1 VVLRSLVEVHRN
13 DLVVHHVVEL
23 ELRAQRVPSAPVGYG
38 LTWTLTLWLLMAQM
52 EAMSESR
59 YRHEMGQLVE
69 DDCMIHCDAHPV
81 QRVALLAVQCCCRDT
96 PAAEANHETCRDSFE
111 EEGEEND
118 VKAVILYD
126 IVGMVQVG
134 YRIDCVEH
142 NRQESE
148 VQIQPN

>member
-1 VVLRSLVEVHRN
+1 MEVRQN

-23 ELRAQRVPSAPVGYG
+23 ELRAQRVPSVLVGYG
-38 LTWTLTLWLLMAQM
+38 LTWTLIPWLLMVRM

-59 YRHEMGQLVE
+59 YRHETDQLVG
-69 DDCMIHCDAHPV
+69 DDCMIHCDVRLV

-96 PAAEANHETCRDSFE
+96 PAVEANHETCRDSFE
-111 EEGEEND
+111 EEGEEEID

>member
-1 VVLRSLVEVHRN
+1 MVLRSLVEVRRN

-23 ELRAQRVPSAPVGYG
+23 EPRARKVPSALVGYG
-38 LTWTLTLWLLMAQM
+38 LTWTLIPWLLMAQM
-52 EAMSESR
+52 EAMFESR
-59 YRHEMGQLVE
+59 YKHETGQLVE

-81 QRVALLAVQCCCRDT
+81 QRVGLLAVQCCCRDI
-96 PAAEANHETCRDSFE
+96 PAAEGNHETCRDSFE
-111 EEGEEND
+111 EEEEEID

-126 IVGMVQVG
+126 IVGMAQAG

-148 VQIQPN
+148 AQIRPN

>member
-1 VVLRSLVEVHRN
+1 VVLRNLVEVHRN

-38 LTWTLTLWLLMAQM
+38 LTWTLIPWLLMAQM

-59 YRHEMGQLVE
+59 YRHETGQLVE
-69 DDCMIHCDAHPV
+69 DDCMIHCDVHLV
-81 QRVALLAVQCCCRDT
+81 QRVVLLAVQCCCRDI
-96 PAAEANHETCRDSFE
+96 PAAEANHETCRGSFE